1 MSRRGTTVV
10 RSAGGGH
17 AGRLT
22 SGFLAVGRRSCPTA
36 SGRPE
41 MVCGNGLHRA
51 EVLEAHQNAKL
62 FKAGAAE
69 PACCS
74 GFDRDGTAGPRGGP
88 SPRSWDVYADC
99 PAEASLN

>member
-1 MSRRGTTVV
+1 MSRRRTTVI

-17 AGRLT
+17 AGRPT
-22 SGFLAVGRRSCPTA
+22 SGFLAVERRSCPTA

-41 MVCGNGLHRA
+41 MVGGNGLRRA
-51 EVLEAHQNAKL
+51 ESSKCTGMQSYS
-62 FKAGAAE
+62 KAGAAE

-88 SPRSWDVYADC
+88 SPWS
-99 PAEASLN
+99 